1 VNFAKALV
9 YPPFNARYYSLY
21 LEGLF
26 RVFGRNRVRFTKRGF
41 PRFGTDCM
49 AIRLIVRGGHP
60 ERRVY
65 IHSND
70 FPVLDED
77 GLAWCDVFGKVNLD
91 WRRVPGDCKEKVL
104 PLGPTFAIRTW
115 NPLLSV
121 THGVANFVRSPR
133 DAGSFRKHLAN
144 YRGQSASRFPE
155 SAYRPSTSDSGYVFY
170 NAAIWEREPEANAL
184 RARFVEACRSMK
196 GIRFEGGLSPR
207 RSARGDRNF
216 RATGYEPHLSRR
228 FTPLEYLEKTRA
240 SAVVLNNP
248 AYEGCHSWRLAES
261 LALGKAIISTPI
273 VRELPAPLVHGTH
286 LHCVDGS
293 VESFRSAIGTI
304 CGDADYRAR
313 LETRARAYYE
323 EYLAP
328 TAVVRRILHA
338 VTDAGAKETSASLAC

>member
-1 VNFAKALV
+1 
-9 YPPFNARYYSLY
+9 
-21 LEGLF
+21 
-26 RVFGRNRVRFTKRGF
+26 
-41 PRFGTDCM
+41 
-49 AIRLIVRGGHP
+49 
-60 ERRVY
+60 
-65 IHSND
+65 
-70 FPVLDED
+70 
-77 GLAWCDVFGKVNLD
+77 
-91 WRRVPGDCKEKVL
+91 
-104 PLGPTFAIRTW
+104 
-115 NPLLSV
+115 
-121 THGVANFVRSPR
+121 
-133 DAGSFRKHLAN
+133 
-144 YRGQSASRFPE
+144 
-155 SAYRPSTSDSGYVFY
+155 
-170 NAAIWEREPEANAL
+170 
-184 RARFVEACRSMK
+184 MK

-293 VESFRSAIGTI
+293 VESFRSAIGMI